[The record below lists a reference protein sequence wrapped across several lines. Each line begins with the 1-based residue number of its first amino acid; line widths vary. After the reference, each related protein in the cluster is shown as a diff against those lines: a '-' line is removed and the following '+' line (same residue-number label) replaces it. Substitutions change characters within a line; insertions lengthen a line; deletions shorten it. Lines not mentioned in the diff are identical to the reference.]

1 MSLRACGL
9 LACCRSPAYRR
20 AHAGELLWPSRGGG
34 CAAARLW
41 VLCKFE
47 PVGPQGRPNSM
58 KNWICILWN
67 KVADWID
74 AAIEFYDWMDD
85 KPGPNNRFARPDKI
99 LASPTKRD
107 R

>member
-1 MSLRACGL
+1 
-9 LACCRSPAYRR
+9 
-20 AHAGELLWPSRGGG
+20 
-34 CAAARLW
+34 
-41 VLCKFE
+41 
-47 PVGPQGRPNSM
+47 M
-58 KNWICILWN
+58 KNWISILWN

-85 KPGPNNRFARPDKI
+85 KPGPNNRFAKPDKI